1 MISQDGWMKI
11 RFATLGLIVAAAT
24 GCAGNISESRHG
36 IAAGQWNVRLPTAQS
51 PVASLAYGKGGN
63 AQPAAAAD
71 AAQLPLLAAAPLQKR
86 AQPVVRRSQAAV
98 PTAVTEPVPPQVEEQ
113 LSPAAPQPSAS
124 EAVML
129 AQADEAADQ
138 RYSQRQANSRQLE
151 NYKGGDA
158 IVITAGAVLVIALI
172 VILILLLT

>member
-1 MISQDGWMKI
+1 MNI
-11 RFATLGLIVAAAT
+11 RIATLGLIVAAAS

-51 PVASLAYGKGGN
+51 SVAGLAYGRGGN
-63 AQPAAAAD
+63 SQRAASADENAQ
-71 AAQLPLLAAAPLQKR
+71 PLLAAAPVQKR
-86 AQPVVRRSQAAV
+86 AQPVVRHTKAAV
-98 PTAVTEPVPPQVEEQ
+98 QTAVSEPVPPQVEEN
-113 LSPAAPQPSAS
+113 LAPAAPEQSAS
-124 EAVML
+124 APVML
-129 AQADEAADQ
+129 AQADQTTVDQ